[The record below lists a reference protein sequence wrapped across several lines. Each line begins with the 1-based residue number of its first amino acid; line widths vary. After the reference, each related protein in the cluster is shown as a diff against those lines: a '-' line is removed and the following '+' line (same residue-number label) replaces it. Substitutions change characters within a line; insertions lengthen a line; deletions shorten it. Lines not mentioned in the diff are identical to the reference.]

1 MRPARMALILPQNPS
16 IDAMPSD
23 RRPFWSMP
31 FAALRFAVVWVLYGA
46 LRALVVL
53 PYEKQLAIG
62 SRLGSAARH
71 VLRKRSRIAARN
83 LEICMPELSAAER
96 DSLVAQH
103 FAALGA
109 SIAETAMGWFGPVDE
124 IRRRVEIRGA
134 EHLERALGH
143 GKGVI
148 LYSAHFTSLEF
159 NFPALRPL
167 CPRLSGMYKPQRNP
181 AMNRFMALGRNRNV
195 DETFAKDNVRAMMRN
210 LRRNS
215 VVWYASDQSYG
226 RKGAALVPFFNEP
239 AMTNTAVCRIAKRS
253 GAVVL
258 PYFYRRLPGEARYVV
273 DIGPPLENFPTDD
286 AAADVARLNRHL
298 EDYIRLCPEQYW
310 WIHQRF
316 KGRPAPYPD
325 LYEPIHRP
333 A

>member
-1 MRPARMALILPQNPS
+1 MSSHRTS
-16 IDAMPSD
+16 
-23 RRPFWSMP
+23 FWSQP
-31 FAALRFAVVWVLYGA
+31 LAAPRYAVVWLLYGA
-46 LRALVVL
+46 MRLLVRL
-53 PYEKQLAIG
+53 PFERQLAIG
-62 SRLGSAARH
+62 RGLGRLGRIVFA
-71 VLRKRSRIAARN
+71 KRARIARRN
-83 LEICMPELSAAER
+83 LEICMPELSADER
-96 DSLVAQH
+96 ERLLKQH
-103 FAALGA
+103 FEALGA
-109 SIAETAMGWFGPVDE
+109 SLAETAMGWFGPVDE
-124 IRRRVEIRGA
+124 VRRRVEIRGT
-134 EHLERALGH
+134 EHLDAALEKGN
-143 GKGVI
+143 GVI

-159 NFPALRPL
+159 SVPALRPF
-167 CPRLSGMYKPQRNP
+167 CPRLTGMYKPQRNP
-181 AMNRFMALGRNRNV
+181 AMNRFMTQGRNRNV

-210 LRRNS
+210 LARNA

-226 RKGAALVPFFNEP
+226 HKGAALVPFFGEP

-273 DIGPPLENFPTDD
+273 DIFPPLDDFPSDD
-286 AAADVARLNRHL
+286 PVADVTRLNRLL

-325 LYEPIHRP
+325 VYAPVHEP